1 MRRDGG
7 SCVVAGPAAGYDQS
21 AYRDHLALHP
31 CELDHTDLEA
41 IREAI
46 VPERA
51 RELDGLLDRIAA
63 D

>member
-1 MRRDGG
+1 
-7 SCVVAGPAAGYDQS
+7 VAGPAAGYDQS